1 MSKNK
6 KQATNDFHFRY
17 KNEKVKNF
25 LDNQPRKSQSIELA
39 ILLAINSFG
48 QDDLLASLESW
59 LLDKKINVYS
69 DKYPK
74 RVNPQNQ
81 NAILN
86 EIENSQKEKKTDKE
100 KNSKKKKEAPKVTN
114 TEPKK
119 EKNERKTVHRKKIEP
134 KHVKNKATSSE
145 RLTNEEINKMLWD
158 GNSSNL

>member
-48 QDDLLASLESW
+48 QDDLLTSLESW

-69 DKYPK
+69 DEYPK
-74 RVNPQNQ
+74 RVNTQNQ
-81 NAILN
+81 NAILDK
-86 EIENSQKEKKTDKE
+86 IENSQKEKNT
-100 KNSKKKKEAPKVTN
+100 KKKKEAPKVTN

-134 KHVKNKATSSE
+134 KHVKNKSTSSE